1 MAPAFSLGPSPSV
14 PWPVLSE
21 LPPRQTE
28 GLREKLQP
36 QAPATPTTHTALP
49 SDFSAS
55 QADGASRGADGVSL
69 TSLTPDS
76 RGFAKCPWDICQNA
90 LQLAHF
96 QAPSGHPQTLRSF
109 RPLSSGRGSVGSQN
123 QPATP
128 RDREEEGK
136 RSPQGRAL
144 GQWQAR
150 TPGSTL
156 PSCSSNQTL
165 PGRGLLW
172 VGTGRLQG
180 GLFIWLEGV

>member
-1 MAPAFSLGPSPSV
+1 M

-21 LPPRQTE
+21 LAPRQTE

-36 QAPATPTTHTALP
+36 QAPAAPTTHTALP
-49 SDFSAS
+49 SGFSAS
-55 QADGASRGADGVSL
+55 QVDGASRGADSVSL

-76 RGFAKCPWDICQNA
+76 MGLLSVLGICQNV

-123 QPATP
+123 RPATP
-128 RDREEEGK
+128 RDGEEEGK
-136 RSPQGRAL
+136 RSPRAPAL
-144 GQWQAR
+144 RQRQAR